1 MAPRKT
7 INQAQAAE
15 IAVKALGLL
24 ASEPERLARFLALTG
39 LGPETIRRAA
49 ASPGFLGAV
58 LDYIAGD
65 EALLMALVNEMDE
78 KPEIIIQARDLLAP
92 PAAGD

>member
-1 MAPRKT
+1 MALRKT
-7 INQAQAAE
+7 INQSQAEE

-24 ASEPERLARFLALTG
+24 ASDPERLARFLALTG
-39 LGPETIRRAA
+39 LGPETIRGAA

-58 LDYIAGD
+58 LDYVAAD
-65 EALLMALVNEMDE
+65 EALLMAMVNEMDE
-78 KPEIIIQARDLLAP
+78 RPEIVIQARDLLAP

>member
-39 LGPETIRRAA
+39 LGPETIRGAA

>member
-1 MAPRKT
+1 MPPRRT
-7 INQAQAAE
+7 INQPQAEE

-24 ASEPERLARFLALTG
+24 ASDPERLARFLALTG
-39 LGPETIRRAA
+39 LGPETIRGAA

-58 LDYIAGD
+58 LDYIAAD

-78 KPEIIIQARDLLAP
+78 KPEIVIQARDLLVP

>member
-24 ASEPERLARFLALTG
+24 ASEPERLVRFLALTG
-39 LGPETIRRAA
+39 LGPETIRGAA

>member
-1 MAPRKT
+1 MAPRNT

-39 LGPETIRRAA
+39 LGPETIRGAA

>member
-1 MAPRKT
+1 MGLRRT
-7 INQAQAAE
+7 IDRPQAEQ

-24 ASEPERLARFLALTG
+24 ASDPERLSRFLALTG
-39 LGPETIRRAA
+39 LGPETIRGAA

-58 LDYIAGD
+58 LDYVAGD
-65 EALLMALVNEMDE
+65 ESLLMVLVNEMDE
-78 KPEIIIQARDLLAP
+78 KPETIMQARDILAP

>member
-1 MAPRKT
+1 MGLRRT
-7 INQAQAAE
+7 IDRPQAEQ

-24 ASEPERLARFLALTG
+24 ASDPERLARFLALTG
-39 LGPETIRRAA
+39 LGPETIRGAA

-58 LDYIAGD
+58 LDYVAAD
-65 EALLMALVNEMDE
+65 EGLLMALVNEMDE
-78 KPEIIIQARDLLAP
+78 KPETIMRARDILAP